1 MNDPALADIA
11 RQLKEIVT
19 IRRVLQDKGVALH
32 EKPGGRAFALCP
44 LHREDTPS
52 FRIFSVEDHTERFRC
67 FGCGQRGD
75 VFDLVQLLDGY
86 PDFVSTLRGLA
97 EKHHAPWLSK
107 APEHGQQPA
116 VLDLATEYY
125 EKQVAGEA
133 LAYLES
139 RGFPKAFV
147 TDWHIGYAPSGAA
160 GGLRAACEKRGLVRE
175 ALEIGVLDSARR
187 DVFRER
193 IVFPNRSGG
202 HTVDLQGRLLP
213 SRGTAGTG
221 QERHGPTYLNL
232 PRPHLHLFNEP
243 AALHKA
249 VILCE
254 GIPDTLSVIR
264 AGIPACGLY
273 GAQGWRDL
281 YRARF
286 RRCERIY
293 VALDRDAVDKSIHL
307 AREFGAR
314 GRVIVPPEDLGAK
327 GDLNDWFCGIA
338 KGDPEE
344 FKKLLVAAMKGDLTP
359 WALEIERL
367 EAVPRR
373 RLWKIEAEVTS
384 LLIDLAP
391 LRPFFRD
398 SHLVLLAEKI
408 GLPMDTLQ
416 AVCQELID
424 HAADEDIRV
433 SSAGPRQLGP
443 VQMQG

>member
-1 MNDPALADIA
+1 M
-11 RQLKEIVT
+11 
-19 IRRVLQDKGVALH
+19 
-32 EKPGGRAFALCP
+32 
-44 LHREDTPS
+44 
-52 FRIFSVEDHTERFRC
+52 
-67 FGCGQRGD
+67 
-75 VFDLVQLLDGY
+75 
-86 PDFVSTLRGLA
+86 
-97 EKHHAPWLSK
+97 
-107 APEHGQQPA
+107 
-116 VLDLATEYY
+116 
-125 EKQVAGEA
+125 
-133 LAYLES
+133 
-139 RGFPKAFV
+139 
-147 TDWHIGYAPSGAA
+147 
-160 GGLRAACEKRGLVRE
+160 
-175 ALEIGVLDSARR
+175 
-187 DVFRER
+187 
-193 IVFPNRSGG
+193 
-202 HTVDLQGRLLP
+202 
-213 SRGTAGTG
+213 
-221 QERHGPTYLNL
+221 
-232 PRPHLHLFNEP
+232 
-243 AALHKA
+243 
-249 VILCE
+249 ILCE

-384 LLIDLAP
+384 LLTDLAP

-408 GLPMDTLQ
+408 GLPIDTLQ

-443 VQMQG
+443 VQVQG